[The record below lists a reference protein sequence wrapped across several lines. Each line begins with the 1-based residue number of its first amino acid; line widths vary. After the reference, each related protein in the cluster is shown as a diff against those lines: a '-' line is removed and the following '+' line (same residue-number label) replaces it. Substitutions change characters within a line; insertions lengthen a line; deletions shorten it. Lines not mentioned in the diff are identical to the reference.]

1 MSAVPARSDHERRLS
16 AHRPDADGAFGARIV
31 HTKRGTIGRT
41 HGQIGKSADD
51 RPARLAK
58 KKSRHARALNRL
70 GVKGPL
76 RVHSAVVVA
85 AKRITNYVAPV
96 SQETR

>member
-1 MSAVPARSDHERRLS
+1 MNVDYLPTDLTLTVPLGPASCTRSAGRS
-16 AHRPDADGAFGARIV
+16 G
-31 HTKRGTIGRT
+31 GRT
-41 HGQIGKSADD
+41 AKLARARTID
-51 RPARLAK
+51 PARLAK

-96 SQETR
+96 SQGTR